1 MDANETAT
9 WAGVA
14 TLAIRLLVGLAER
27 LLDAWREHS
36 MRRERLSTESESCS
50 SSSESPDAEVTSS
63 HRVTRGKRR
72 GPQPASSA
80 APPIAAAP
88 REAMTTDELESE
100 TQDEPRTGNGSGAD
114 RPATCGECGRANDE
128 PSE

>member
-27 LLDAWREHS
+27 FLDAWREHS

-72 GPQPASSA
+72 GPQPVSSA

-88 REAMTTDELESE
+88 QEATRIDELEGEAENESRPVRGS
-100 TQDEPRTGNGSGAD
+100 TVREPG
-114 RPATCGECGRANDE
+114 TCGECGRANDE

>member
-72 GPQPASSA
+72 GRLPASSA

-88 REAMTTDELESE
+88 QEATTDELEGE
-100 TQDEPRTGNGSGAD
+100 TQDEPRTGNGSRTD
-114 RPATCGECGRANDE
+114 RRTTCGECGRANDE

>member
-36 MRRERLSTESESCS
+36 MRRERLSTDSESCS
-50 SSSESPDAEVTSS
+50 SSSGSPDAEVTSS
-63 HRVTRGKRR
+63 HRVTRGKRH
-72 GPQPASSA
+72 GPRPVSSA

-88 REAMTTDELESE
+88 QKATTDELENK
-100 TQDEPRTGNGSGAD
+100 TQDEPRTDDGPRTD
-114 RPATCGECGRANDE
+114 RRTTCGECGRANDE

>member
-36 MRRERLSTESESCS
+36 IRRERLSTESESCS

-72 GPQPASSA
+72 RPPPVSSA
-80 APPIAAAP
+80 APPIAARP
-88 REAMTTDELESE
+88 QEATNDELESE
-100 TQDEPRTGNGSGAD
+100 TEDEPRTGNGSGAD
-114 RPATCGECGRANDE
+114 RRATCGECGRANDE